1 MQGSSETTWVIQ
13 VDIGTLK
20 LLIVKKNLINGQC
33 RVPLVIQVDID
44 TLKKDW
50 VI

>member
-1 MQGSSETTWVIQ
+1 MQGPSETTWVIQ

-20 LLIVKKNLINGQC
+20 LLIVKNLINGQY
-33 RVPLVIQVDID
+33 RVPWVIQVDID
-44 TLKKDW
+44 TLKHCL